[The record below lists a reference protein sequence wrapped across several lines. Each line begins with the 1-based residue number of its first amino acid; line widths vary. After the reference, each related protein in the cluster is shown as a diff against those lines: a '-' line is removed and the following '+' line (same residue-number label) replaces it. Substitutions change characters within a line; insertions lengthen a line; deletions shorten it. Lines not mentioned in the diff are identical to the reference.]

1 MKISAKKFLIAAS
14 NCAIAIVAINLY
26 VLCAPKE
33 IEACFIILIKIHCY
47 IAIESFIF
55 PNFQHYYFWFFF
67 LIKAPEEMPSLL
79 IKNICDYFFQS
90 SHFTF
95 YVSSSGF
102 GWCITFSSLSSTNN
116 ILRHSHIRFHEL

>member
-1 MKISAKKFLIAAS
+1 MKVSAKKFLIAAS

-55 PNFQHYYFWFFF
+55 PNFRHYYFCFFSDQSTSRNAF
-67 LIKAPEEMPSLL
+67 FIN
-79 IKNICDYFFQS
+79 KNIGDYSFS
-90 SHFTF
+90 VKSF
-95 YVSSSGF
+95 YF
-102 GWCITFSSLSSTNN
+102 LCI
-116 ILRHSHIRFHEL
+116 